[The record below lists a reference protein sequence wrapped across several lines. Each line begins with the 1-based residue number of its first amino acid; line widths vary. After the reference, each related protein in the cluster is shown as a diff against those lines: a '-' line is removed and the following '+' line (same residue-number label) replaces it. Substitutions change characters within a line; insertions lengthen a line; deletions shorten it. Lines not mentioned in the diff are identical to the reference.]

1 MSSNDRYRGNRE
13 YRDLTVRTHYKE
25 PGRSPRVQTKHT
37 GAYDMKFSQDSAD
50 FRKPYEDREFIDRS
64 RARVNQA
71 QQAANPYPYGYP
83 AQQPQARPQQY
94 AQPQQPR
101 QPQYAQP
108 QYAQPQYSRPQQP
121 RPRSEVRTPAPNFSQ
136 APAQPAE
143 PENTYTPAPKISR
156 EKAMQ
161 IDMIFKVGMMVWGVA
176 AIVVVVILL
185 TR

>member
-13 YRDLTVRTHYKE
+13 YRDLTVRTHYRE
-25 PGRSPRVQTKHT
+25 PGRSARVQTKHT

-71 QQAANPYPYGYP
+71 QQPQNPYVYGYP
-83 AQQPQARPQQY
+83 NQQPQQRPRPQQ
-94 AQPQQPR
+94 QQPR
-101 QPQYAQP
+101 PQQQYAQP
-108 QYAQPQYSRPQQP
+108 QYARPQQP
-121 RPRSEVRTPAPNFSQ
+121 RPRSEVRTPAPNFNQ

-161 IDMIFKVGMMVWGVA
+161 IDMIFKVGMMVWAVA
-176 AIVVVVILL
+176 AIVVVVVLL